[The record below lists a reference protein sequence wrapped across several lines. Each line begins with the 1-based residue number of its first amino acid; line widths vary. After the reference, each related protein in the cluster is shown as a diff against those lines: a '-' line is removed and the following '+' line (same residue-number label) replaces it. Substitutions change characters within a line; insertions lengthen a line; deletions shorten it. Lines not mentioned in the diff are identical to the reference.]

1 MPENPTKSEKVKRHF
16 SSAMTVSKAELTNIF
31 QKIKVHVLPFLP
43 VKIVFEILS
52 EIYIRTATICNRN
65 GVTICRVCLEKVVS
79 SPALPN
85 KVVNQEIN
93 NSLLLEM
100 CGDDSKESV
109 LVLILNCAGGNGF
122 PHIV

>member
-52 EIYIRTATICNRN
+52 EIY
-65 GVTICRVCLEKVVS
+65 V
-79 SPALPN
+79 
-85 KVVNQEIN
+85 
-93 NSLLLEM
+93 LLLYAIEM
-100 CGDDSKESV
+100 ELPYVES
-109 LVLILNCAGGNGF
+109 A
-122 PHIV
+122 